1 MRIIRLGFA
10 SFVFA
15 VALLSDV
22 VAGAQ
27 QQALPVVSAPVPPAI
42 YSAKKVFISNAG
54 ADRGLFPEPFSGDPE
69 RAYNEF
75 YADVQGLGRYDL
87 VTNPEDADLVFE
99 LQLTAPSGP
108 ANANKVKGASDPL
121 PMFRLAIYDRKSH
134 YVLWT
139 LTQTIQVAVL
149 QKTHDRNFDAA
160 LEMLVKN
167 LKSLSTPGTA
177 ANP

>member
-54 ADRGLFPEPFSGDPE
+54 ADRGLFPEPFSGEPE

-75 YADVQGLGRYDL
+75 YADVQGLGR
-87 VTNPEDADLVFE
+87 
-99 LQLTAPSGP
+99 
-108 ANANKVKGASDPL
+108 DP
-121 PMFRLAIYDRKSH
+121 RKRT
-134 YVLWT
+134 LKT
-139 LTQTIQVAVL
+139 LT
-149 QKTHDRNFDAA
+149 
-160 LEMLVKN
+160 
-167 LKSLSTPGTA
+167 
-177 ANP
+177 